1 VFSGKAYNNLLYI
14 EGDKVSIPTI
24 SEKLFEQLCVN
35 KDIVC
40 NRIGET
46 NAKTPDYR
54 IVIGPMEIITEVKQ
68 LDPRPGDARHKEL
81 WGTPQSPGGFD
92 ATNRIQDK
100 LEQGYPQVKR
110 LSKGIFPTM
119 IVIYNNAGEW
129 NLLSNFAVSTAMFGD
144 YGFVFESKPDQN
156 IEVTRQGHLGKRKVT
171 KDTYRSLSAVA
182 VLKSTESGAL
192 ELSCYH
198 NPFAKVPIEA
208 KSLAKLATNQY
219 IKPNPHEGSYVDWQS
234 IQIKI

>member
-1 VFSGKAYNNLLYI
+1 M
-14 EGDKVSIPTI
+14 SIPTI

-68 LDPRPGDARHKEL
+68 LDQRPEDSRHKEL

-129 NLLSNFAVSTAMFGD
+129 NLL
-144 YGFVFESKPDQN
+144 K
-156 IEVTRQGHLGKRKVT
+156 
-171 KDTYRSLSAVA
+171 
-182 VLKSTESGAL
+182 
-192 ELSCYH
+192 
-198 NPFAKVPIEA
+198 
-208 KSLAKLATNQY
+208 
-219 IKPNPHEGSYVDWQS
+219 
-234 IQIKI
+234 